1 MDQQQLPQ
9 IQDDEID
16 LFELFGQ
23 LWDEKFLIIGATFVF
38 GALAVAYSF
47 LVTPVYE
54 AKIGIKTPTI
64 DQASPGFPIL
74 LTSNNNN
81 NNNNIQSQIISR
93 LNQRLASLDFFQ
105 SFYPQATNPFPTCVH
120 AERYRNCLAGVL
132 QGSLSFKILD
142 PAKNNFALGSL
153 DAQLTYKADIDGA
166 SILASYVSEGVVQ
179 IKAELVDE
187 LGRKNAIDQKNLE
200 RSIEELDRSFKAEIN
215 REIYLLAQDVRVA
228 KVLGIEEPQ
237 QQSNVSNQ
245 VISMALRPANSGDDA
260 VSGGNA
266 MSGAASANRLS
277 NIFLGSRALEEQIK
291 NLQERRDQP
300 ALFDPRR
307 PPLTQ
312 SLQRL
317 ETQAEQ
323 LREWRDLPLA
333 DVTQVL
339 VEGPVSP
346 KKQLIVAL
354 AVVVGGMLAV
364 MFVLVRNAVRNRKA
378 RMAEA

>member
-1 MDQQQLPQ
+1 MDQQQTPQ
-9 IQDDEID
+9 IHDDEID

-23 LWDEKFLIIGATFVF
+23 LWDEKFLIIGVTILF
-38 GALAVAYSF
+38 GAIATAYSF
-47 LVTPVYE
+47 MVTPVYE

-64 DQASPGFPIL
+64 DQASPGFPIS

-81 NNNNIQSQIISR
+81 NNNNNGIQSQIVTRIG
-93 LNQRLASLDFFQ
+93 QRLASLDFFQ
-105 SFYPQATNPFPTCVH
+105 SFYPEDQNPFPTCVD

-132 QGSLSFKILD
+132 QESLTFAMVD
-142 PAKNNFALGSL
+142 PKKSNFSLGSL
-153 DAQLTYKADIDGA
+153 DATFSYKADIDGPA
-166 SILASYVSEGVVQ
+166 TLNSYVSEGVNG

-187 LGRKNAIDQKNLE
+187 LIRKNTIDQQNLE
-200 RSIEELDRSFKAEIN
+200 RSIDELDPSFKAEIN

-228 KVLGIEEPQ
+228 KALGIEEPQ

-245 VISMALRPANSGDDA
+245 VISMALRPATSGTDD
-260 VSGGNA
+260 VTGGNA
-266 MSGAASANRLS
+266 MPGSASANRLS
-277 NIFLGSRALEEQIK
+277 NIFLGWRALEEQIN
-291 NLQERRDQP
+291 NLEERRDEP
-300 ALFDPRR
+300 SLFDPRR

-333 DVTQVL
+333 SVTEVL

-346 KKQLIVAL
+346 KKKLIVAL
-354 AVVVGGMLAV
+354 AIVVGGMVAV
-364 MFVLVRNAVRNRKA
+364 MFVLVRNAVRNRQAAKA
-378 RMAEA
+378 